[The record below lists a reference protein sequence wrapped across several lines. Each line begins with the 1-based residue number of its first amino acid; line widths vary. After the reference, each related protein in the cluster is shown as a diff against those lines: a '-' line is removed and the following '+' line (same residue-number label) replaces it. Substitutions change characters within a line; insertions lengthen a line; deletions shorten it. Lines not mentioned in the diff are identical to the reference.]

1 MIYDLLFRLV
11 LSRIDAERAHGLA
24 ARALPALTGAPVIG
38 RLIGAALAPREPGL
52 RVEAFGQTFTTPL
65 GAAAGTDKDATWFE
79 SLGALGFGAVEV
91 GTVTARAQPGN
102 PRPRIFRLPK
112 AKGILNSMGFPNA
125 GAEATAKRLSRRH
138 RNVVVG
144 ANVGRSKEADAEG
157 AGVDYRTAVRWVAPH
172 SDYLVI
178 NVSSPNT
185 PGLRAM
191 QSGETLRWLVGEV
204 REELRSIRCEIPTLV
219 KIAPDLGD
227 AEIDAV
233 ADLALELELDGIVAV
248 NTTTSREIVDLPGD
262 LAGSPGGVSGRPLRP
277 LALEVLERLY
287 ERVGNRLVLVS
298 VGGIDSADD
307 AWERLR
313 AGATLVQAYSG
324 FVFGGPLWPSRM
336 NRGLAARLR
345 ASGASSLSEIIG
357 SGVQA
362 HGRAVEAPEAREAP
376 EAPEVEAARRPA
388 VPSG

>member
-1 MIYDLLFRLV
+1 VIYDLLFRLV

-38 RLIGAALAPREPGL
+38 RLLGAALAPSEPGL

-65 GAAAGTDKDATWFE
+65 GAAAGTDKDATWFQ

-91 GTVTARAQPGN
+91 GTVTARAQRGN
-102 PRPRIFRLPK
+102 PRPRIFRLLK

-125 GAEATAKRLSRRH
+125 GAEATAKRLSRRQ
-138 RNVVVG
+138 RNMVVG
-144 ANVGRSKEADAEG
+144 VNIGRSKEADADADAEG
-157 AGVDYRTAVRWVAPH
+157 VGVDYRTAVRWVAPH

-191 QSGETLRWLVGEV
+191 QSVETLRWLVGEV
-204 REELRSIRCEIPTLV
+204 REELRSIRREIPTLV
-219 KIAPDLGD
+219 KIGPDLGD

-248 NTTTSREIVDLPGD
+248 NTTTSREIVDLPSD
-262 LAGSPGGVSGRPLRP
+262 LTGSPGGVSGRPLRAR
-277 LALEVLERLY
+277 ALEVLERLY
-287 ERVGNRLVLVS
+287 ERVGNRLILVS
-298 VGGIDSADD
+298 VGGIDSEDD
-307 AWERLR
+307 AWERLC

-345 ASGASSLSEIIG
+345 ASGASSVSEIIG
-357 SGVQA
+357 SGAQI
-362 HGRAVEAPEAREAP
+362 HGRTVEAPEVREA
-376 EAPEVEAARRPA
+376 EAAIR
-388 VPSG
+388 VSGGP